1 MDFDEYQKLADLTD
15 QFADK
20 REQNDLILPLL
31 GLSGEIGTLLSEF
44 KKHIRDKESYEGF
57 NERAQEELGDVL
69 WYLAN
74 LATRLDLSLSRVAA
88 MNLRKTEER
97 WPISGKEKDAINFF
111 DGEYPINEQLPRLLK
126 IQIKEEAD
134 ARTVSMTILPGN
146 NRIGAPITDNAY
158 QDDGYRFHD
167 VFHLAYMA
175 VLRWSPVMRSF
186 LKCKRKSNARVDEVE
201 DGARAGIIEEL
212 ITAYVYNNAATRKYY
227 EGIKHLDTELL
238 SNIKRL
244 VSGFEVVAC
253 RTQDWENAILQGYA
267 AFRHLRSK
275 GSGIFELNLE
285 SRSLKILE

>member
-1 MDFDEYQKLADLTD
+1 MEFDEYQKLADLTD

-74 LATRLDLSLSRVAA
+74 LATRLDLSLSEIAA
-88 MNLRKTEER
+88 KNLRKTEER
-97 WPISGKEKDAINFF
+97 WPISGKEKDAIFFF
-111 DGEYPINEQLPRLLK
+111 DDEYPINEQLPRVLK
-126 IQIKEEAD
+126 IQIKGEANT
-134 ARTVSMTILPGN
+134 RVVSMTKLPEN
-146 NRIGAPITDNAY
+146 KIIGAPITDNAY
-158 QDDGYRFHD
+158 EDDGYRYHD
-167 VFHLAYMA
+167 VFHLAHMA
-175 VLRWSPVMRSF
+175 VLRWSPIMRRF
-186 LKCKRKSNARVDEVE
+186 LQCKRKSDARVDEIE

-212 ITAYVYNNAATRKYY
+212 IVAYVYNNAVTRKFYA
-227 EGIKHLDTELL
+227 GIKHLDTELL

-244 VSGFEVVAC
+244 VSGFEVVTC
-253 RTQDWENAILQGYA
+253 PTQDWENAILQGYA

-275 GSGIFELNLE
+275 GSGIFEVDLKSRLLN
-285 SRSLKILE
+285 ILE

>member
-74 LATRLDLSLSRVAA
+74 LATRLDLSLSKIAA

-97 WPISGKEKDAINFF
+97 WPISGKEKEAINFF
-111 DGEYPINEQLPRLLK
+111 DSEYPITEQLPRVLK
-126 IQIKEEAD
+126 LQIKGEAGS
-134 ARTVSMTILPGN
+134 RSVSMTILPEDKK
-146 NRIGAPITDNAY
+146 IGAPITDNAY
-158 QDDGYRFHD
+158 QDDGYRYHD
-167 VFHLAYMA
+167 VFHLAHMA
-175 VLRWSPVMRSF
+175 VLRWSPVMRGF
-186 LKCKRKSNARVDEVE
+186 LQCKRKSDARIDEVE

-212 ITAYVYNNAATRKYY
+212 IVAYVYNNAVTRKYY

-244 VSGFEVVAC
+244 VSGFEVAAC
-253 RTQDWENAILQGYA
+253 RTQDWENAIKQGYD
-267 AFRHLRSK
+267 AFRHLRVK
-275 GSGIFELNLE
+275 GSGIFEVDLE
-285 SRSLKILE
+285 SRLLNILE